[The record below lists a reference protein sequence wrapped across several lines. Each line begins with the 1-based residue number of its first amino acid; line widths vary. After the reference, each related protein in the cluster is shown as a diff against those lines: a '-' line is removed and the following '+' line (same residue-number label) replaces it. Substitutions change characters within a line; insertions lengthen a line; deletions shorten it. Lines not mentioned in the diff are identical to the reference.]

1 VEFKSFVAPMFTDK
15 SLRGKI
21 LHRALTHQH
30 GRIYN
35 YDKSTVYGT
44 FDQPSEDLSKQ
55 FLDFVH
61 YDQGGR
67 IFTYVLTLDGQLR
80 FTETGKEFGI
90 DLLSK
95 HTMHSD
101 VAQYIAFSGEFFVR
115 RLKHPHA
122 PRRPTSS
129 TSNTDDALPPEGE
142 DVEEERS
149 QHENEKL
156 HDPMYY
162 QLFIDNDSGT
172 YRPNAKMLP
181 KLKGFLAANFRG
193 LKIHTLDCQGDEEK
207 MNKLKQE
214 QRDIKGSSGQQI
226 TYLQNNSMSSLSSS
240 DEEALQRRAEGKVN
254 EPRYKREYHKYVD
267 GGEDHHHD
275 DGRSTEPVNEK
286 DSPSNTAGQ
295 ESSQY
300 ISDGISHP
308 QTNGVVGKEAQKA
321 AKENGEA
328 MSAAMER
335 NYEDQRGS

>member
-1 VEFKSFVAPMFTDK
+1 MFTDK

-30 GRIYN
+30 ARIYN
-35 YDKSTVYGT
+35 YDKSTVYGS
-44 FDQPSEDLSKQ
+44 FDQPSEDLTKQ

-101 VAQYIAFSGEFFVR
+101 VAQYIAFSGEFFIR
-115 RLKHPHA
+115 RLKHPH
-122 PRRPTSS
+122 RRPTSS
-129 TSNTDDALPPEGE
+129 TTHTDEVRHTYTNEALPPEEE
-142 DVEEERS
+142 DVEEERP
-149 QHENEKL
+149 QHENVKL
-156 HDPMYY
+156 HQPMYY

-172 YRPNAKMLP
+172 YRPNAKLLP
-181 KLKGFLAANFRG
+181 KLKGFLAANFQG
-193 LKIHTLDCQGDEEK
+193 LKIHTLDCQEDEEK

-226 TYLQNNSMSSLSSS
+226 TYLQNNSMSSISSS
-240 DEEALQRRAEGKVN
+240 DEEALQSRAEGKVN

-275 DGRSTEPVNEK
+275 LMKDFNEK
-286 DSPSNTAGQ
+286 DGLSEPEGQ

-300 ISDGISHP
+300 VSDGISHP
-308 QTNGVVGKEAQKA
+308 QTNGVVGKEAQKT

-328 MSAAMER
+328 MSAATDR
-335 NYEDQRGS
+335 HYDSQP